1 MRITNSKFKYYIN
14 ILHHD
19 TFASNVSYIH
29 TKTSFIDCIKPCLLH
44 WLVGKFY
51 YLMLWYVF
59 ITIPFHWFMVPYI
72 LFDIMLYF
80 FHPIDL
86 IWSYFKFLLLALT
99 IHVGTESEI
108 SFSLMSGVGKNNRRG
123 RESMSITSASAKLLP
138 NPKPVRIAAINGKP
152 RVQRYLSRECKFLF
166 YYILFLTFHFNH
178 SEAFIIQ
185 CNVL

>member
-1 MRITNSKFKYYIN
+1 MWHIRIQRFVYSHKN
-14 ILHHD
+14 IIYRLYQ
-19 TFASNVSYIH
+19 TLFATLTRWKV
-29 TKTSFIDCIKPCLLH
+29 L
-44 WLVGKFY
+44 
-51 YLMLWYVF
+51 
-59 ITIPFHWFMVPYI
+59 
-72 LFDIMLYF
+72 LFDAMICFHDNPFSLVYGTLYF
-80 FHPIDL
+80 IWHNVVFFHLIDL

-166 YYILFLTFHFNH
+166 LFTSYFWHFIFLKP
-178 SEAFIIQ
+178 SLF
-185 CNVL
+185 NVTYFYFLFQPWHHQ